1 MKHESYLDCHL
12 VTFIL
17 ERALRNQRI
26 GHYFFWHL
34 RSEMQTPSVQTRFG
48 LLLEAYLKGCKP
60 HVKLL
65 RNQLQVLEKLKQG
78 SELAKKGSKEK
89 VRNLLQ
95 DYLSNQ
101 RNSGIFQNIQNPVNP
116 NFVCR
121 GVKPAKCKV
130 MDSKMRP
137 LWIVFENADHNCN
150 DIYIIFKNGDDLRQ
164 DMLTLQMLRVMDQ
177 LWKNERFVF
186 SAFLNG
192 NYIKSYL
199 LCIAWIFE

>member
-1 MKHESYLDCHL
+1 MFNPNRDEELLLYLLQLVQAMKHESYLDCAL
-12 VTFIL
+12 TTFVL

-34 RSEMQTPSVQTRFG
+34 RSEMQTPSMQTRFG

-60 HVKLL
+60 HVPLL
-65 RNQLQVLEKLKQG
+65 RKQLHVLEKLKQG
-78 SELAKKGSKEK
+78 SVLAKKGSKEK

-95 DYLSNQ
+95 DFLRNQ
-101 RNSGIFQNIQNPVNP
+101 RNSGVFQSIQNPLNP
-116 NFVCR
+116 SFRCK
-121 GVKPAKCKV
+121 GVKPEKCKV

-137 LWIVFENADHNCN
+137 LWIVFENADQNCN

-177 LWKNERFVF
+177 LWKNE
-186 SAFLNG
+186 G
-192 NYIKSYL
+192 
-199 LCIAWIFE
+199 